1 LNFIYCFDTNY
12 NSQAFTSMI
21 SLLDCV
27 DKKIDIFIIHNDK
40 NFEKKIPKQ
49 INKHKNLNS
58 LHIYSFQETGYYFPN
73 IPNTHVSEATYYRLF
88 IENYLPKTLD
98 KIIYLDAD
106 MVCLKNPIPYL
117 NQELEKLEKSKYL
130 VAARTEVLR
139 REVDKRY
146 VNNSDTPWVR
156 LSVSEEYFNAGI
168 MIINFKKWIEEGYT
182 VEFIKKLK
190 ELKSKIIM
198 WDQDV
203 MNAVINGNYSKLS
216 IFFNFKD
223 NDLESRKDR
232 DTYNFEDI
240 IFYHFAGS
248 GKPWKTNGAFR
259 RSSDFYHS
267 NYRKIHNSHFH
278 IEHDNISN
286 SVKKFY
292 ESVKNKSFH
301 NLHNKFTYVYEFIK
315 TLIIRIVKFKRK
327 SK

>member
-1 LNFIYCFDTNY
+1 
-12 NSQAFTSMI
+12 MI
-21 SLLDCV
+21 SLLDSV
-27 DKKIDIFIIHNDK
+27 DKKIEIFIIHNDE
-40 NFEKKIPKQ
+40 NFEKKIPKK
-49 INKHKNLNS
+49 INNHTNLNS
-58 LHIYSFQETGYYFPN
+58 LHVYSFQESGYYFPN

-98 KIIYLDAD
+98 RLVYLDAD
-106 MVCLKNPIPYL
+106 IVCLKNPIPYL
-117 NQELEKLEKSKYL
+117 NQELEKLEKSQHL

-168 MIINFKKWIEEGYT
+168 MLINFKKWIEEGYT
-182 VEFIKKLK
+182 SKLLNKLK
-190 ELKSKIIM
+190 ELNSKIIM

-203 MNAVINGNYSKLS
+203 LNAVINGDYSKLS

-223 NDLESRKDR
+223 NDLDSRKDKN
-232 DTYNFEDI
+232 TYNFEDI

-259 RSSDFYHS
+259 RSSDLYQS
-267 NYRKIHNSHFH
+267 NYRKIHNNYFH
-278 IEHDNISN
+278 IEHENISN
-286 SVKKFY
+286 SIKKLY
-292 ESVKNKSFH
+292 ESIQNKSFY
-301 NLHNKFTYVYEFIK
+301 NLDNKFTYVYEFIK
-315 TLIIRIVKFKRK
+315 TLIISLMTLKRK

>member
-21 SLLDCV
+21 SLLDSV
-27 DKKIDIFIIHNDK
+27 DKKIEIFIIHNDE
-40 NFEKKIPKQ
+40 NFEKMIPKK
-49 INKHKNLNS
+49 INNHTNLNS
-58 LHIYSFQETGYYFPN
+58 LHVYSFQESGYYFPN

-98 KIIYLDAD
+98 RLVYLDAD
-106 MVCLKNPIPYL
+106 IVCLKNPIPYL
-117 NQELEKLEKSKYL
+117 NQELEKLEKSQHL

-168 MIINFKKWIEEGYT
+168 MLINFKKWIDEGYT
-182 VEFIKKLK
+182 SKLLNKLK
-190 ELKSKIIM
+190 ELNSKIIM

-203 MNAVINGNYSKLS
+203 LNAVINGDYSKLS

-223 NDLESRKDR
+223 NDLDSRKDKN
-232 DTYNFEDI
+232 TYNFEDI

-259 RSSDFYHS
+259 RSSDLYQS
-267 NYRKIHNSHFH
+267 NYRKIHNNYFH
-278 IEHDNISN
+278 IEHENISN
-286 SVKKFY
+286 SIKKLY
-292 ESVKNKSFH
+292 ESIQNKSFY
-301 NLHNKFTYVYEFIK
+301 NLDNKFTYVYEFIK
-315 TLIIRIVKFKRK
+315 TLIISLMTLKRK